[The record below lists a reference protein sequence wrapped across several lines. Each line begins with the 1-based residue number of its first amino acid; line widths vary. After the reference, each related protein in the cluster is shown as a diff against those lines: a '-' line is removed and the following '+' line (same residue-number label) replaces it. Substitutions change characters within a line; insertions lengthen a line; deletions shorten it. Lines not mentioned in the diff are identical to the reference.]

1 MIREFMDHPG
11 AKDPI
16 SAKTPPPSTLGR
28 YDLIFVG
35 VILLL
40 SVGLYHSVL
49 TQGLMR
55 DDFCWLSLA
64 REGLSDPSI
73 VFSRFVSGFFRPVV
87 HLSFIPTYA
96 VFAEQAWPYY
106 ATNLLLDAACA
117 LLVAWLA
124 LLLTRSRVAAC
135 VAAVMFITHP
145 HHAEVVAWVSART
158 SSLMAMFSLLALIGW
173 IRFRTHGT
181 RRWAVVTTL
190 AFAAALGSKEEAAIL
205 LLLIVLL
212 EWIAVRSMTNA
223 PLMAGHRLRRPA
235 VVVFAMCCVI
245 FAAYL
250 AAQYAFQSANPIV
263 TGGGF
268 SLHREGFTRALSRVP
283 RLFIHKHI
291 APSAWAVASFLLL
304 CVFGAVILRNAT
316 RKLRRAAI
324 FGLSLAFVAVL
335 PTSFFTDDAYPMR
348 YDYLATGGS
357 AIAWGAVVAAC
368 IGCLRELR
376 RLWSIRMVA
385 YALLFTFGMAIPT
398 QAYRLRQTLRPFESD
413 AQLGGRVHAAMQA
426 IAPELENARNQ
437 KVGVI
442 LEDPPLPPLDMQ
454 CLCHLVGG
462 IPREVVKPVYNED
475 AEKSP
480 TTNEPRIGWR
490 DSSGQFFAEVLGKP
504 AG

>member
-87 HLSFIPTYA
+87 HLSFIATYA
-96 VFAEQAWPYY
+96 AFADQAWPYY
-106 ATNLLLDAACA
+106 ATNLLLDTACA

-124 LLLTRSRVAAC
+124 LLLTRSRWAAG
-135 VAAVMFITHP
+135 VTAVMFVTHP

-190 AFAAALGSKEEAAIL
+190 AFAAALSSKEEAAIL

-223 PLMAGHRLRRPA
+223 PLMAGHRTRRPA

-291 APSAWAVASFLLL
+291 APPAWAVASFLLL
-304 CVFGAVILRNAT
+304 CAFATVILQASASE
-316 RKLRRAAI
+316 LRRAAI
-324 FGLSLAFVAVL
+324 FGVALAFVSVL
-335 PTSFFTDDAYPMR
+335 PTSFFQSADHPMR
-348 YDYLATGGS
+348 YDYLATTGS
-357 AIAWGAVVAAC
+357 AMAWGAVAAAC
-368 IGCLRELR
+368 IGRLREQR
-376 RLWSIRMVA
+376 QVRSMRLAACAM
-385 YALLFTFGMAIPT
+385 LLTFGLAIPT
-398 QAYRLRQTLRPFESD
+398 QAYRLRQALRPFESD

-426 IAPELENARNQ
+426 IAPELENARSKNA
-437 KVGVI
+437 GVI
-442 LEDPPLPPLDMQ
+442 LESPPLPPLDMQ

-462 IPREVVKPVYNED
+462 IPRENVTPVYNED
-475 AEKSP
+475 AKESP

-490 DSSGQFFAEVLGKP
+490 DATGQFVLESPGKP
-504 AG
+504 GG